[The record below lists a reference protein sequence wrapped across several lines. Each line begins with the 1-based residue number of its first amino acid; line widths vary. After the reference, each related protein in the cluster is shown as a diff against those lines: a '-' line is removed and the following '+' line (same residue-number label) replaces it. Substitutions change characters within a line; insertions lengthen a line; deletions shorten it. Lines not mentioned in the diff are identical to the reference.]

1 MGVSLGDVVV
11 PSLKDIK
18 SLPRTC
24 EQLTVKENHS
34 GSAVSM
40 ILRDR
45 QPDFHTDTDPL
56 TYIKG
61 LQFFLVNCFV
71 GPEGRNEEAYVF
83 FSV

>member
-1 MGVSLGDVVV
+1 M
-11 PSLKDIK
+11 
-18 SLPRTC
+18 T
-24 EQLTVKENHS
+24 QLTVKENHS
-34 GSAVSM
+34 GSAVYT

-45 QPDFHTDTDPL
+45 QPEILTDTDPL

-61 LQFFLVNCFV
+61 LQIFLVNCFV